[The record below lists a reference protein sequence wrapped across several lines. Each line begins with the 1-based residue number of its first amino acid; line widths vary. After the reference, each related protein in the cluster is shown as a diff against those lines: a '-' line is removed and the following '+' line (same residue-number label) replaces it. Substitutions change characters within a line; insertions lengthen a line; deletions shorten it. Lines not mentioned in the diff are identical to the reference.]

1 MEIKK
6 LNIIITLGFIAII
19 GILIAQLLWT
29 RQAYNLEDKKFN
41 QTVNIALL
49 EVVEKLSGGKAAFN
63 ESPVQNISNDYY
75 VVNLNNEF
83 HPAVLE
89 HYLKTEFN
97 HFQINTDYVYALY
110 NCHSDKMIYGKY
122 VLKNQEDSENRIIKF
137 PKHKNLV
144 YYFSIRFPEKT
155 TYLISSLRFWYLLT
169 FALIIILLVYVYSIY
184 TIIQQKKFSELQ
196 RDFINNMTHEF
207 KTPLSSILLAS
218 EALTNQ
224 DTIKVNPKLQTYT
237 SIITDQSHKLNNHIE
252 KILNIA
258 RNDASGLSL
267 KLQKIVLLPFI
278 QEITNTVKQ
287 KNDNI
292 SIQIEVEHTIAVL
305 ADEFHF
311 ANVIYNIL
319 DNSIK
324 YCKTEPSIIISSFK
338 DSKGLYL
345 KFKDNG
351 MGIPSKN
358 IPYIFDKFY
367 RVNTKKSDEINGFGL
382 GLFYV
387 KKVVQQ
393 HNWKISVEN
402 NTDTGIIITLFLPF
416 KKTTIC
422 KSWKNLKSY
431 TQKMIK
437 R

>member
-6 LNIIITLGFIAII
+6 LNIIITLGFVAII

-29 RQAYNLEDKKFN
+29 RQAYNLEDEKFD
-41 QTVNIALL
+41 QKVNIALM
-49 EVVEKLSGGKAAFN
+49 EVVDKLSGGETSFT
-63 ESPVQNISNDYY
+63 ESPVQNVSNDYY
-75 VVNLNNEF
+75 VVNINNEF

-89 HYLKTEFN
+89 HYLKTEFTRL
-97 HFQINTDYVYALY
+97 QINTDYVYALY
-110 NCHSDKMIYGKY
+110 NCHSDKMMYGKY
-122 VLKNQEDSENRIIKF
+122 VSKHQESPNTAIKF

-144 YYFSIRFPEKT
+144 YYFSIRFPDKT

-218 EALTNQ
+218 EALKKQ
-224 DTIKVNPKLQTYT
+224 DVVKENPKLQTYT
-237 SIITDQSHKLNNHIE
+237 SIITDQSYKLNNHIE

-258 RNDASGLSL
+258 KNDASGLSL
-267 KLQKIVLLPFI
+267 KPQRIVLLPFI
-278 QEITNTVKQ
+278 QEIVDSIKH
-287 KNDNI
+287 KNENLSVEINIDSEI
-292 SIQIEVEHTIAVL
+292 SII

-311 ANVIYNIL
+311 TNIIYNIL

-324 YCKTEPSIIISSFK
+324 YCEIDPTIVISANK

-351 MGIPSKN
+351 IGIPSKN
-358 IPYIFDKFY
+358 IPHIFDKFY
-367 RVNTKKSDEINGFGL
+367 RVNTNKSDEVNGFGL

-387 KKVVQQ
+387 KKIVQQ

-402 NTDTGIIITLFLPF
+402 NSDKGITITLFLPF
-416 KKTTIC
+416 
-422 KSWKNLKSY
+422 
-431 TQKMIK
+431 
-437 R
+437 

>member
-19 GILIAQLLWT
+19 GIMTAQLLWT

-41 QTVNIALL
+41 QKVNIALA
-49 EVVEKLSGGKAAFN
+49 EVVEKLSRGKTSFTEN
-63 ESPVQNISNDYY
+63 PVQNIANDYY
-75 VVNLNNEF
+75 VVNINNEF

-89 HYLKTEFN
+89 HYLRTEFTR
-97 HFQINTDYVYALY
+97 FQINTDYVYALY

-122 VLKNQEDSENRIIKF
+122 ISTHQEPPSDKVINF
-137 PKHKNLV
+137 PKHKNLI
-144 YYFSIRFPEKT
+144 YYFSIRFPDKT

-218 EALTNQ
+218 EALNKHNIIQ
-224 DTIKVNPKLQTYT
+224 EDSKLQTYT
-237 SIITDQSHKLNNHIE
+237 SIIINQSYKLNNHIE

-258 RNDASGLSL
+258 KNDASGLSL
-267 KLQKIVLLPFI
+267 KPQKIMLLPFI
-278 QEITNTVKQ
+278 EEIADIIQQ
-287 KNDNI
+287 KNENLVLHLE
-292 SIQIEVEHTIAVL
+292 IEDHIAII

-311 ANVIYNIL
+311 TNIVYNIL
-319 DNSIK
+319 DNAIK
-324 YCKTEPSIIISSFK
+324 YCETKPEITISSGK
-338 DSKGLYL
+338 SSKGLYL

-351 MGIPSKN
+351 MGIPAKN
-358 IPYIFDKFY
+358 MPHIFDKFY
-367 RVNTKKSDEINGFGL
+367 RVTTKKSDEVNGFGL

-387 KKVVQQ
+387 KKIVQQ
-393 HNWKISVEN
+393 HQWKISVEN
-402 NTDTGIIITLFLPF
+402 NTDQGITITLFFP
-416 KKTTIC
+416 
-422 KSWKNLKSY
+422 S
-431 TQKMIK
+431 
-437 R
+437 

>member
-1 MEIKK
+1 MGIKK
-6 LNIIITLGFIAII
+6 LNIIISLGFVAII

-49 EVVEKLSGGKAAFN
+49 EVVEKLSGGKTSFT
-63 ESPVQNISNDYY
+63 ESPIQNISNDYY
-75 VVNLNNEF
+75 VVNINNEF
-83 HPAVLE
+83 HPTVLE
-89 HYLKTEFN
+89 YYLKTEFN
-97 HFQINTDYVYALY
+97 RFQINTNYVYALY
-110 NCHSDKMIYGKY
+110 NCHSDRMIYGKY
-122 VLKNQEDSENRIIKF
+122 VSTHQKSTNKTVNF

-144 YYFSIRFPEKT
+144 YYFSIRFPDKA
-155 TYLISSLRFWYLLT
+155 TYLISSLRFWYILT

-218 EALTNQ
+218 EALTKQ
-224 DTIKVNPKLQTYT
+224 DTIKENPKLKTYT
-237 SIITDQSHKLNNHIE
+237 SIITDQSYKLNNHIE

-258 RNDASGLSL
+258 KTDASGLSL
-267 KLQKIVLLPFI
+267 KLQRIVLLPFI
-278 QEITNTVKQ
+278 TEIAESIQQ
-287 KNDNI
+287 KNENLNI
-292 SIQIEVEHTIAVL
+292 RIELDDTDVII

-311 ANVIYNIL
+311 TNIIYNIL

-324 YCKTEPSIIISSFK
+324 YCDTAPDILISSFK
-338 DSKGLYL
+338 DSKGLHL

-351 MGIPSKN
+351 IGIPSKN
-358 IPYIFDKFY
+358 ISHIFDKFY
-367 RVNTKKSDEINGFGL
+367 RINTQKSDEVNGFGL

-402 NTDTGIIITLFLPF
+402 NTDKGITITLFLPF
-416 KKTTIC
+416 L
-422 KSWKNLKSY
+422 N
-431 TQKMIK
+431 
-437 R
+437 

>member
-1 MEIKK
+1 MKIKR

-19 GILIAQLLWT
+19 GILIAQLMWT
-29 RQAYNLEDKKFN
+29 RQAYNLEDKKFD
-41 QTVNIALL
+41 QKVNIALM
-49 EVVEKLSGGKAAFN
+49 EVAEKLSGGKTSYTEN
-63 ESPVQNISNDYY
+63 PVQNIANDYY
-75 VVNLNNEF
+75 VVNINNEF
-83 HPAVLE
+83 HPVVLE
-89 HYLKTEFN
+89 YYLKTEFTR
-97 HFQINTDYVYALY
+97 FQINTDYVYALY

-122 VLKNQEDSENRIIKF
+122 MTSHQESPGSKVINF
-137 PKHKNLV
+137 PKHKNLI
-144 YYFSIRFPEKT
+144 YYFSIRFPDKT

-218 EALTNQ
+218 EALNKQELVQ
-224 DTIKVNPKLQTYT
+224 DNSKLQTYT
-237 SIITDQSHKLNNHIE
+237 SIIINQSHKLNSHIE

-258 RNDASGLSL
+258 KNDAAGLSL
-267 KLQKIVLLPFI
+267 KPQKILLQPFI
-278 QEITNTVKQ
+278 QEIA
-287 KNDNI
+287 DNI
-292 SIQIEVEHTIAVL
+292 QHKNKDLSIEINIENSTSVM

-311 ANVIYNIL
+311 TNIIYNLL

-324 YCKTEPSIIISSFK
+324 YCEIKPVIKISAHK

-351 MGIPSKN
+351 MGIPAKN
-358 IPYIFDKFY
+358 IPHIFEKFY
-367 RVNTKKSDEINGFGL
+367 RVHTKRSEEVNGFGL

-393 HNWKISVEN
+393 HHWKIFVEN
-402 NTDTGIIITLFLPF
+402 NEDKGITTTLFFPF
-416 KKTTIC
+416 
-422 KSWKNLKSY
+422 SN
-431 TQKMIK
+431 
-437 R
+437 

>member
-1 MEIKK
+1 MGIKK
-6 LNIIITLGFIAII
+6 LNIIISLGFVAII

-49 EVVEKLSGGKAAFN
+49 EVVEKLSGGKTSFT
-63 ESPVQNISNDYY
+63 ESPIQNISNDYY
-75 VVNLNNEF
+75 VVNINNEF
-83 HPAVLE
+83 HPTVLE
-89 HYLKTEFN
+89 YYLKTEFN
-97 HFQINTDYVYALY
+97 RFQINTNYVYALY
-110 NCHSDKMIYGKY
+110 NCHSDRMIYGKY
-122 VLKNQEDSENRIIKF
+122 VSTHQKSTNKTVNF

-144 YYFSIRFPEKT
+144 YYFSIRFPDKA
-155 TYLISSLRFWYLLT
+155 TYLISSLRFWYILT

-218 EALTNQ
+218 EALTKQ
-224 DTIKVNPKLQTYT
+224 DTIKENPKLKTYT
-237 SIITDQSHKLNNHIE
+237 SIITDQSYKLNNHIE

-258 RNDASGLSL
+258 KTDASGLSL
-267 KLQKIVLLPFI
+267 KLQRIVLLPFI
-278 QEITNTVKQ
+278 TEIADSIQQ
-287 KNDNI
+287 KNENLNI
-292 SIQIEVEHTIAVL
+292 RIELDDTDVII

-311 ANVIYNIL
+311 TNIIYNIL

-324 YCKTEPSIIISSFK
+324 YCDTAPDILISSFK
-338 DSKGLYL
+338 DSKGLHL

-351 MGIPSKN
+351 IGIPSKN
-358 IPYIFDKFY
+358 MPHIFDKFY
-367 RVNTKKSDEINGFGL
+367 RINTQKSDEVNGFGL

-402 NTDTGIIITLFLPF
+402 NTDKGITITLFLPF
-416 KKTTIC
+416 L
-422 KSWKNLKSY
+422 N
-431 TQKMIK
+431 
-437 R
+437 

>member
-6 LNIIITLGFIAII
+6 LNIIITLGFVAII

-29 RQAYNLEDKKFN
+29 RQAYNLEDEKFD
-41 QTVNIALL
+41 QKVNIALM
-49 EVVEKLSGGKAAFN
+49 EVVEKLSGGEASFT
-63 ESPVQNISNDYY
+63 ESPVKNISNDYY
-75 VVNLNNEF
+75 VVNINNEF

-89 HYLKTEFN
+89 HYLKTEFTRL
-97 HFQINTDYVYALY
+97 QINTDYVYALY
-110 NCHSDKMIYGKY
+110 NCHSDKMMYGKY
-122 VLKNQEDSENRIIKF
+122 VSKHQESPNKAIKF

-144 YYFSIRFPEKT
+144 YYFSIRFPDKA

-218 EALTNQ
+218 EALTKQ
-224 DTIKVNPKLQTYT
+224 DLIKENLKLKTYT

-258 RNDASGLSL
+258 KNDASGLSL
-267 KLQKIVLLPFI
+267 KPQRIVLLPFI
-278 QEITNTVKQ
+278 QEIADSIKH
-287 KNDNI
+287 KNENL
-292 SIQIEVEHTIAVL
+292 SIAVDIDSTDSII

-311 ANVIYNIL
+311 TNIIYNIL

-324 YCKTEPSIIISSFK
+324 YCDTQPTIKISSIK

-351 MGIPSKN
+351 IGIPAKN
-358 IPYIFDKFY
+358 IPHIFDKFY
-367 RVNTKKSDEINGFGL
+367 RVNTNKSDEVNGFGL

-387 KKVVQQ
+387 KKIVQQ
-393 HNWKISVEN
+393 HHWKISVEN
-402 NTDTGIIITLFLPF
+402 NTDKGITITLFLPF
-416 KKTTIC
+416 
-422 KSWKNLKSY
+422 
-431 TQKMIK
+431 
-437 R
+437 

>member
-1 MEIKK
+1 MGIKK
-6 LNIIITLGFIAII
+6 LNIIISLGFVAII

-49 EVVEKLSGGKAAFN
+49 EVVEKLSGGKTSFT
-63 ESPVQNISNDYY
+63 ESPIQNISNDYY
-75 VVNLNNEF
+75 VVNINNEF
-83 HPAVLE
+83 HPTVLE
-89 HYLKTEFN
+89 YYLKTEFN
-97 HFQINTDYVYALY
+97 RFQINTNYVYALY
-110 NCHSDKMIYGKY
+110 NCHSDRMIYGKY
-122 VLKNQEDSENRIIKF
+122 VSTHQKSTNKTVNF

-144 YYFSIRFPEKT
+144 YYFSIRFPDKA
-155 TYLISSLRFWYLLT
+155 TYLISSLRFWYILT

-218 EALTNQ
+218 EALTKQ
-224 DTIKVNPKLQTYT
+224 DTIKENPKLKTYT
-237 SIITDQSHKLNNHIE
+237 SIITDQSYKLNNHIE

-258 RNDASGLSL
+258 KTDASGLSL
-267 KLQKIVLLPFI
+267 KLQRIVLLPFI
-278 QEITNTVKQ
+278 TEIADSIQQ
-287 KNDNI
+287 KNENLNI
-292 SIQIEVEHTIAVL
+292 RIELDDTDVIL

-311 ANVIYNIL
+311 TNIIYNIL

-324 YCKTEPSIIISSFK
+324 YCDTAPDILISSFK
-338 DSKGLYL
+338 DSKGLHL

-351 MGIPSKN
+351 IGIPSKN
-358 IPYIFDKFY
+358 MPHIFDKFY
-367 RVNTKKSDEINGFGL
+367 RINTQKSDEVNGFGL

-402 NTDTGIIITLFLPF
+402 NTDKGITITLFLPF
-416 KKTTIC
+416 V
-422 KSWKNLKSY
+422 N
-431 TQKMIK
+431 
-437 R
+437 

>member
-1 MEIKK
+1 MEIKR
-6 LNIIITLGFIAII
+6 LNIIITLGFVAII

-41 QTVNIALL
+41 QKVNIALL
-49 EVVEKLSGGKAAFN
+49 EVVEKLSGGKNSFTEN
-63 ESPVQNISNDYY
+63 PVQNIANDYY
-75 VVNLNNEF
+75 VVNINNEF
-83 HPAVLE
+83 HPVVLE

-97 HFQINTDYVYALY
+97 RFQINTDYVYALY

-122 VLKNQEDSENRIIKF
+122 IPKNQEDTHNKAINF
-137 PKHKNLV
+137 PKHKNLT
-144 YYFSIRFPEKT
+144 YYFSIRFPDKT

-218 EALTNQ
+218 EALDKQAAIQENS
-224 DTIKVNPKLQTYT
+224 KLQTYT
-237 SIITDQSHKLNNHIE
+237 SIIINQSHKLNSHIE

-258 RNDASGLSL
+258 RTDTSGLSL
-267 KLQKIVLLPFI
+267 KPQKIMLLPFI
-278 QEITNTVKQ
+278 REIADTLLQ
-287 KNDNI
+287 KNENL
-292 SIQIEVEHTIAVL
+292 SIHIDIENNTSVM

-311 ANVIYNIL
+311 TNIVYNIL
-319 DNSIK
+319 DNSVK
-324 YCKTEPSIIISSFK
+324 YCETHPEIFISSAK

-351 MGIPSKN
+351 MGIPVKN
-358 IPYIFDKFY
+358 IPHIFDKFY
-367 RVNTKKSDEINGFGL
+367 RINTQKSDEVTGFGL

-387 KKVVQQ
+387 KKIVQQ
-393 HNWKISVEN
+393 HGWKISVEN
-402 NTDTGIIITLFLPF
+402 NADRGITVTIFFPF
-416 KKTTIC
+416 
-422 KSWKNLKSY
+422 
-431 TQKMIK
+431 
-437 R
+437 

>member
-6 LNIIITLGFIAII
+6 LNIIISLGLVAII
-19 GILIAQLLWT
+19 GILIAQLMWT
-29 RQAYNLEDKKFN
+29 KQAYNLEDRKFN
-41 QTVNIALL
+41 QKVNIALM
-49 EVVEKLSGGKAAFN
+49 EVVDKMTEGKASFTEN
-63 ESPVQNISNDYY
+63 PVQIIANDYY
-75 VVNLNNEF
+75 VVNINNEF

-89 HYLKTEFN
+89 HYLKTEFTR
-97 HFQINTDYVYALY
+97 FQINTDYVYALY
-110 NCHSDKMIYGKY
+110 NCHSDQMMYGKY
-122 VLKNQEDSENRIIKF
+122 MTSHQEEPSEKVIQF
-137 PKHKNLV
+137 PKHKNLT
-144 YYFSIRFPEKT
+144 YYFSIRFPDKT

-218 EALTNQ
+218 ESLNKQ
-224 DTIKVNPKLQTYT
+224 EVVQENPKLKTYT
-237 SIITDQSHKLNNHIE
+237 SIIINQSFKLNNHIE

-258 RNDASGLSL
+258 KNDASGLSL
-267 KLQKIVLLPFI
+267 KTQKIILKPFI
-278 QEITNTVKQ
+278 EEIAETIQ
-287 KNDNI
+287 HKNENI
-292 SIQIEVEHTIAVL
+292 SIQINIDNDISIL

-311 ANVIYNIL
+311 TNIVYNLL

-324 YCKTEPSIIISSFK
+324 YCETKPEILISSVK

-351 MGIPSKN
+351 IGIPAKN
-358 IPYIFDKFY
+358 INHIFDKFY
-367 RVNTKKSDEINGFGL
+367 RVPVNNSDEINGFGL

-387 KKVVQQ
+387 KKIVQQ

-402 NTDTGIIITLFLPF
+402 NADKGITITLFFPF
-416 KKTTIC
+416 
-422 KSWKNLKSY
+422 
-431 TQKMIK
+431 
-437 R
+437 

>member
-1 MEIKK
+1 MGIKK
-6 LNIIITLGFIAII
+6 LNIIISLGFVAII

-49 EVVEKLSGGKAAFN
+49 EVVEKLSGGKTSFT
-63 ESPVQNISNDYY
+63 ESPIQNISNDYY
-75 VVNLNNEF
+75 VVNINNEF
-83 HPAVLE
+83 HPTVLE
-89 HYLKTEFN
+89 YYLKTEFN
-97 HFQINTDYVYALY
+97 RFQINTNYVYALY
-110 NCHSDKMIYGKY
+110 NCHSDRMIYGKY
-122 VLKNQEDSENRIIKF
+122 VSTHQKSTNKTVNF

-144 YYFSIRFPEKT
+144 YYFSIRFPDKA
-155 TYLISSLRFWYLLT
+155 TYLISSLRFWYILT

-218 EALTNQ
+218 EALTKQ
-224 DTIKVNPKLQTYT
+224 DTIKENPKLKTYT
-237 SIITDQSHKLNNHIE
+237 SIITDQSYKLNNHIE

-258 RNDASGLSL
+258 KTDASGLSL
-267 KLQKIVLLPFI
+267 KLQRIVLLPFI
-278 QEITNTVKQ
+278 TEIADSIQQ
-287 KNDNI
+287 KNENLNI
-292 SIQIEVEHTIAVL
+292 RIELDDTDVII

-311 ANVIYNIL
+311 TNIIYNIL

-324 YCKTEPSIIISSFK
+324 YCDTAPDILISSFK
-338 DSKGLYL
+338 DLKGLHL

-351 MGIPSKN
+351 IGIPSKN
-358 IPYIFDKFY
+358 IPHIFDKFY
-367 RVNTKKSDEINGFGL
+367 RINTQKSDEVNGFGL

-402 NTDTGIIITLFLPF
+402 NTDKGITITLFLPF
-416 KKTTIC
+416 L
-422 KSWKNLKSY
+422 N
-431 TQKMIK
+431 
-437 R
+437 

>member
-6 LNIIITLGFIAII
+6 LNIIISLGLVAII
-19 GILIAQLLWT
+19 GILIAQLMWT
-29 RQAYNLEDKKFN
+29 KQAYNLEDRKFN
-41 QTVNIALL
+41 QKVNIALM
-49 EVVEKLSGGKAAFN
+49 EVVDKMTEGKSSFTEN
-63 ESPVQNISNDYY
+63 PVQIIANDYY
-75 VVNLNNEF
+75 VVNINNEF

-89 HYLKTEFN
+89 HYLKTEFTR
-97 HFQINTDYVYALY
+97 FQINTDYVYALY
-110 NCHSDKMIYGKY
+110 NCHSDQMMYGKY
-122 VLKNQEDSENRIIKF
+122 MTSHQEEPSEKVIQF
-137 PKHKNLV
+137 PKHKNLT
-144 YYFSIRFPEKT
+144 YYFSIRFPDKT

-218 EALTNQ
+218 EALNKQ
-224 DTIKVNPKLQTYT
+224 EVVQKNPKLKTYT
-237 SIITDQSHKLNNHIE
+237 SIIINQSFKLNNHIE

-258 RNDASGLSL
+258 KNDASGLSL
-267 KLQKIVLLPFI
+267 KPQKIILKPFI
-278 QEITNTVKQ
+278 EEIAETIKQ
-287 KNDNI
+287 KNENI
-292 SIQIEVEHTIAVL
+292 SIQIDIENDTSIL

-311 ANVIYNIL
+311 TNIVYNLL

-324 YCKTEPSIIISSFK
+324 YCETKPEILISSVK

-351 MGIPSKN
+351 MGIPAKN
-358 IPYIFDKFY
+358 INHIFDKFY
-367 RVNTKKSDEINGFGL
+367 RVPDNNSDEINGFGL

-387 KKVVQQ
+387 KKIVQQ

-402 NTDTGIIITLFLPF
+402 NADKGITITLFFPF
-416 KKTTIC
+416 
-422 KSWKNLKSY
+422 
-431 TQKMIK
+431 
-437 R
+437 

>member
-6 LNIIITLGFIAII
+6 LNIIISLGLVAII
-19 GILIAQLLWT
+19 GILIAQLMWT
-29 RQAYNLEDKKFN
+29 KQAYNLEDRKFN
-41 QTVNIALL
+41 QKVNIALM
-49 EVVEKLSGGKAAFN
+49 EVVDKMTEGKSSFTEN
-63 ESPVQNISNDYY
+63 PVQIIANDYY
-75 VVNLNNEF
+75 VVNINNEF

-89 HYLKTEFN
+89 HYLKTEFTR
-97 HFQINTDYVYALY
+97 FQINTDYVYALY
-110 NCHSDKMIYGKY
+110 NCHSDQMMYGKY
-122 VLKNQEDSENRIIKF
+122 MTSHQEEPSEKVIQF
-137 PKHKNLV
+137 PKHKNLT
-144 YYFSIRFPEKT
+144 YYFSIRFPDKT

-218 EALTNQ
+218 EALNKQ
-224 DTIKVNPKLQTYT
+224 EVVQENPKLKTYT
-237 SIITDQSHKLNNHIE
+237 SIIINQSFKLNNHIE

-258 RNDASGLSL
+258 KNDASGLSL
-267 KLQKIVLLPFI
+267 KPQKIILKPFI
-278 QEITNTVKQ
+278 EEITENIKQ
-287 KNDNI
+287 KNENI
-292 SIQIEVEHTIAVL
+292 SIQIDIENDISIL

-311 ANVIYNIL
+311 TNIVYNLL

-324 YCKTEPSIIISSFK
+324 YCETKPEILISSVK

-351 MGIPSKN
+351 MGIPAKN
-358 IPYIFDKFY
+358 INHIFDKFY
-367 RVNTKKSDEINGFGL
+367 RVPDNNSDEINGFGL

-387 KKVVQQ
+387 KKIVQQ

-402 NTDTGIIITLFLPF
+402 NADKGVTITLFFPF
-416 KKTTIC
+416 
-422 KSWKNLKSY
+422 
-431 TQKMIK
+431 
-437 R
+437 

>member
-6 LNIIITLGFIAII
+6 LNIIITLGLVAII

-29 RQAYNLEDKKFN
+29 KQAYNLEDRKFN
-41 QTVNIALL
+41 QKVNIALM
-49 EVVEKLSGGKAAFN
+49 EVVDKMSEGKSSFTEN
-63 ESPVQNISNDYY
+63 PVQIIANDYY
-75 VVNLNNEF
+75 VVNINNEF

-89 HYLKTEFN
+89 HYLKTEFTR
-97 HFQINTDYVYALY
+97 FQINTDYVYALY
-110 NCHSDKMIYGKY
+110 NCHSDQMIYGKY
-122 VLKNQEDSENRIIKF
+122 MTSHQEEPSEKVIQF
-137 PKHKNLV
+137 PKHKNLT
-144 YYFSIRFPEKT
+144 YYFSIRFPDKT

-218 EALTNQ
+218 EALNKQ
-224 DTIKVNPKLQTYT
+224 EVVQENPKLKTYT
-237 SIITDQSHKLNNHIE
+237 SIIINQSFKLNNHIE

-258 RNDASGLSL
+258 KNDASGLSL
-267 KLQKIVLLPFI
+267 KPQKIILKPFI
-278 QEITNTVKQ
+278 EEIAETIKQ
-287 KNDNI
+287 KNENI
-292 SIQIEVEHTIAVL
+292 SIQIDIENDISIL

-311 ANVIYNIL
+311 TNIVYNLL

-324 YCKTEPSIIISSFK
+324 YCETKPEILISSVK
-338 DSKGLYL
+338 DPKGLYL

-351 MGIPSKN
+351 MGIPAKN
-358 IPYIFDKFY
+358 INHIFDKFY
-367 RVNTKKSDEINGFGL
+367 RVPVNNSDEINGFGL

-387 KKVVQQ
+387 KKIVQQ

-402 NTDTGIIITLFLPF
+402 NADKGITLTLFFPF
-416 KKTTIC
+416 
-422 KSWKNLKSY
+422 
-431 TQKMIK
+431 
-437 R
+437 

>member
-1 MEIKK
+1 MKIKR
-6 LNIIITLGFIAII
+6 LNIIITLGFVAII
-19 GILIAQLLWT
+19 GILIAQLMWT

-41 QTVNIALL
+41 QKVNIALM
-49 EVVEKLSGGKAAFN
+49 EVAEKLSGGKTSYTEN
-63 ESPVQNISNDYY
+63 PVQNIANDYY
-75 VVNLNNEF
+75 VVNINNEF
-83 HPAVLE
+83 HPVVLE
-89 HYLKTEFN
+89 YYLKTEFTR
-97 HFQINTDYVYALY
+97 FQINTDYVYALY

-122 VLKNQEDSENRIIKF
+122 MTSHQESPSNKVINF
-137 PKHKNLV
+137 PKHKNLI
-144 YYFSIRFPEKT
+144 YYFSIRFPDKT

-218 EALTNQ
+218 EALNKQ
-224 DTIKVNPKLQTYT
+224 EMVQENSKLQTYT
-237 SIITDQSHKLNNHIE
+237 SIIINQSHKLNGHIE

-258 RNDASGLSL
+258 KNDAAGLSL
-267 KLQKIVLLPFI
+267 KPQKILLLPFI
-278 QEITNTVKQ
+278 QEIA
-287 KNDNI
+287 DNI
-292 SIQIEVEHTIAVL
+292 QHKNKDLSIEINIENSTSVM

-311 ANVIYNIL
+311 TNIIYNLL

-324 YCKTEPSIIISSFK
+324 YCETNPVIKISAHK

-351 MGIPSKN
+351 MGIPAKN
-358 IPYIFDKFY
+358 IPHIFEKFY
-367 RVNTKKSDEINGFGL
+367 RVHTKRSEEVNGFGL

-393 HNWKISVEN
+393 HHWKISVEN
-402 NTDTGIIITLFLPF
+402 NEDKGITTTLFFPF
-416 KKTTIC
+416 
-422 KSWKNLKSY
+422 SN
-431 TQKMIK
+431 
-437 R
+437 

>member
-1 MEIKK
+1 MRIKK
-6 LNIIITLGFIAII
+6 LNIIISLGLVAII

-29 RQAYNLEDKKFN
+29 KQAYNLEDRKFN
-41 QTVNIALL
+41 QKVNIALM
-49 EVVEKLSGGKAAFN
+49 EVVDKMSEGKSSFTEN
-63 ESPVQNISNDYY
+63 PVQIIANDYY
-75 VVNLNNEF
+75 VVNINNEF

-89 HYLKTEFN
+89 HYLKTEFTR
-97 HFQINTDYVYALY
+97 FQINTDYVYALY
-110 NCHSDKMIYGKY
+110 NCHSDQMIYGKY
-122 VLKNQEDSENRIIKF
+122 MTSHQEEPNEKVIQF
-137 PKHKNLV
+137 PKHKNLT
-144 YYFSIRFPEKT
+144 YYFSIRFPDKT

-218 EALTNQ
+218 EALNKQ
-224 DTIKVNPKLQTYT
+224 EVVQENSKLKTYT
-237 SIITDQSHKLNNHIE
+237 SIIINQSYKLNNHIE

-258 RNDASGLSL
+258 KNDASGLSL
-267 KLQKIVLLPFI
+267 KPQKIILKPFI
-278 QEITNTVKQ
+278 EEIAETIKQ
-287 KNDNI
+287 KNENI
-292 SIQIEVEHTIAVL
+292 SIQINIENDISIL

-311 ANVIYNIL
+311 TNIVYNLL

-324 YCKTEPSIIISSFK
+324 YCETKPEILISSVK

-351 MGIPSKN
+351 MGIPAKN
-358 IPYIFDKFY
+358 INHIFDKFY
-367 RVNTKKSDEINGFGL
+367 RVPTNNSEEINGFGL

-387 KKVVQQ
+387 KKIVQQ

-402 NTDTGIIITLFLPF
+402 NVDKGITINLFFPF
-416 KKTTIC
+416 
-422 KSWKNLKSY
+422 
-431 TQKMIK
+431 
-437 R
+437 

>member
-49 EVVEKLSGGKAAFN
+49 EVVEKLSGGKASFT

-75 VVNLNNEF
+75 VVNINNEF
-83 HPAVLE
+83 HPALLE
-89 HYLKTEFN
+89 HYLRTEFTR
-97 HFQINTDYVYALY
+97 FQINTDYTYALY

-122 VLKNQEDSENRIIKF
+122 ISKEQESPNKVIKF

-144 YYFSIRFPEKT
+144 YYFSIRFPDKT
-155 TYLISSLRFWYLLT
+155 SYLISSLRFWYLLT

-218 EALTNQ
+218 EALTKH
-224 DTIKVNPKLQTYT
+224 DTIQGNPKLQTYT
-237 SIITDQSHKLNNHIE
+237 SIITNQSYKLNNHIE

-258 RNDASGLSL
+258 KNDASGLSL
-267 KLQKIVLLPFI
+267 KPQKIILLPLI
-278 QEITNTVKQ
+278 LEIINTIKQ
-287 KNDNI
+287 KNENI
-292 SIQIEVEHTIAVL
+292 TIQIEIENSTSII

-311 ANVIYNIL
+311 TNIIYNIL

-324 YCKTEPSIIISSFK
+324 YCETNPHIIISAYK

-345 KFKDNG
+345 TCKDNG
-351 MGIPSKN
+351 MGISAKN
-358 IPYIFDKFY
+358 LPHIFDKFY
-367 RVNTKKSDEINGFGL
+367 RVNTKKNEEINGFGL

-387 KKVVQQ
+387 KKIVQQ

-402 NTDTGIIITLFLPF
+402 NTDKGITLTLFFPF
-416 KKTTIC
+416 
-422 KSWKNLKSY
+422 
-431 TQKMIK
+431 
-437 R
+437 

>member
-6 LNIIITLGFIAII
+6 LNIIITLGLIAII

-29 RQAYNLEDKKFN
+29 KQAYNLEDKKFN

-49 EVVEKLSGGKAAFN
+49 EVVDKLSGGKASFS

-75 VVNLNNEF
+75 VVNINNEF

-89 HYLKTEFN
+89 HYLKTEFTRL
-97 HFQINTDYVYALY
+97 QINTDYVYALY
-110 NCHSDKMIYGKY
+110 NCHSDKMVYGKY
-122 VLKNQEDSENRIIKF
+122 ISTHQESPNYKVIKF

-144 YYFSIRFPEKT
+144 YYFSIRFPDKT

-218 EALTNQ
+218 EALKKQ
-224 DTIKVNPKLQTYT
+224 DIITENPKLQTYI
-237 SIITDQSHKLNNHIE
+237 SIITDQSYKLNNHIE

-258 RNDASGLSL
+258 KNDASGLSL
-267 KLQKIVLLPFI
+267 KPQKIVLLPFI
-278 QEITNTVKQ
+278 QEIVDTIKQ
-287 KNDNI
+287 KNENLSVKIEIDSNI
-292 SIQIEVEHTIAVL
+292 SII

-311 ANVIYNIL
+311 TNIIYNII

-324 YCKTEPSIIISSFK
+324 YCDTKPEMIISSLK

-351 MGIPSKN
+351 IGIPAKN
-358 IPYIFDKFY
+358 IPHIFDKFY
-367 RVNTKKSDEINGFGL
+367 RINTKKSDEVNGFGL

-387 KKVVQQ
+387 KKIVQQ
-393 HNWKISVEN
+393 HSWKISVEN
-402 NTDTGIIITLFLPF
+402 NPDKGITITLFLPF
-416 KKTTIC
+416 
-422 KSWKNLKSY
+422 
-431 TQKMIK
+431 QK
-437 R
+437 

>member
-6 LNIIITLGFIAII
+6 LNIIITLGFVAII

-29 RQAYNLEDKKFN
+29 RQAYNIEDEKFN
-41 QTVNIALL
+41 QTVNVALL
-49 EVVEKLSGGKAAFN
+49 EVVEKLAGGKTSFN

-75 VVNLNNEF
+75 VVNINNEF

-89 HYLKTEFN
+89 HYLRAEFTRL
-97 HFQINTDYVYALY
+97 QINTDYVYALY
-110 NCHSDKMIYGKY
+110 NCRSDQMMYGKY
-122 VLKNQEDSENRIIKF
+122 ISTHQESPNTKMIKF

-144 YYFSIRFPEKT
+144 YYFSIRFPDKT
-155 TYLISSLRFWYLLT
+155 TYLISSLRFWYILT

-218 EALTNQ
+218 EALTKQ
-224 DTIKVNPKLQTYT
+224 DLIKENPRLQTYT
-237 SIITDQSHKLNNHIE
+237 SIITDQGYKLNNHIE

-267 KLQKIVLLPFI
+267 KPQKIVLLPFI
-278 QEITNTVKQ
+278 LEIADTMKQ
-287 KNDNI
+287 KNENI
-292 SIQIEVEHTIAVL
+292 SIQIDIENTTSII

-311 ANVIYNIL
+311 TNIIYNIL

-324 YCKTEPSIIISSFK
+324 YCETEPHIIISSFK

-358 IPYIFDKFY
+358 IPHIFDKFY
-367 RVNTKKSDEINGFGL
+367 RVNTKKSDEVNGFGL

-387 KKVVQQ
+387 KKIVQQ

-402 NTDTGIIITLFLPF
+402 NTDKGITITLFLPF
-416 KKTTIC
+416 
-422 KSWKNLKSY
+422 
-431 TQKMIK
+431 
-437 R
+437 

>member
-6 LNIIITLGFIAII
+6 LNIIITLGFVAII

-49 EVVEKLSGGKAAFN
+49 EVVEKLSGGKTSFT

-75 VVNLNNEF
+75 VVNINNEF
-83 HPAVLE
+83 HPEVLE
-89 HYLKTEFN
+89 HYLKTEFTR
-97 HFQINTDYVYALY
+97 FQINTDYVYALY
-110 NCHSDKMIYGKY
+110 NCHSDQMIYGKF
-122 VLKNQEDSENRIIKF
+122 VSQHQESPNEKVIKF

-144 YYFSIRFPEKT
+144 YYFSIRFPDKT

-218 EALTNQ
+218 EALTKQ
-224 DTIKVNPKLQTYT
+224 EQIKENPKLQTYT
-237 SIITDQSHKLNNHIE
+237 SIITDQSHKLNSHIE

-258 RNDASGLSL
+258 KNDASGLSL
-267 KLQKIVLLPFI
+267 KPQRIILKPFI
-278 QEITNTVKQ
+278 QEIAETVKQ
-287 KNDNI
+287 KNEYISIELSIDDNI
-292 SIQIEVEHTIAVL
+292 SVI

-311 ANVIYNIL
+311 SNIIYNIL

-324 YCKTEPSIIISSFK
+324 YCEIQPHIIISSIN
-338 DSKGLYL
+338 DTKGLYL

-351 MGIPSKN
+351 IGIPAKN
-358 IPYIFDKFY
+358 LPHIFDKFY
-367 RVNTKKSDEINGFGL
+367 RVNTSKSDEVNGFGL

-402 NTDTGIIITLFLPF
+402 NNDKGITTTLFLP
-416 KKTTIC
+416 
-422 KSWKNLKSY
+422 L
-431 TQKMIK
+431 
-437 R
+437 

>member
-1 MEIKK
+1 MGIKK
-6 LNIIITLGFIAII
+6 LNIIISLGFVAII

-49 EVVEKLSGGKAAFN
+49 EVVEKLSEGKTSFT
-63 ESPVQNISNDYY
+63 ESPIQNISNDYY
-75 VVNLNNEF
+75 VVNINNEF
-83 HPAVLE
+83 HPTVLE
-89 HYLKTEFN
+89 YYLKTEFN
-97 HFQINTDYVYALY
+97 RFQINTNYVYALY
-110 NCHSDKMIYGKY
+110 NCHSDRMIYGKY
-122 VLKNQEDSENRIIKF
+122 VSTHQKSTHKTVNF

-144 YYFSIRFPEKT
+144 YYFSIRFPDKA
-155 TYLISSLRFWYLLT
+155 TYLVSSLRFWYILT

-218 EALTNQ
+218 EALTKQ
-224 DTIKVNPKLQTYT
+224 EAVKENPKLKTYT
-237 SIITDQSHKLNNHIE
+237 SIITDQSYKLNNHIE

-258 RNDASGLSL
+258 KTDASGLTL
-267 KLQKIVLLPFI
+267 KLQRILLLPFI
-278 QEITNTVKQ
+278 TEIADSIQQ
-287 KNDNI
+287 KNENLNI
-292 SIQIEVEHTIAVL
+292 RIDLDDTDVII

-311 ANVIYNIL
+311 TNIIYNIL

-324 YCKTEPSIIISSFK
+324 YCDTAPDILISSFK
-338 DSKGLYL
+338 DSKGLHL

-351 MGIPSKN
+351 IGIPSKN
-358 IPYIFDKFY
+358 IPHIFDKFY
-367 RVNTKKSDEINGFGL
+367 RVSTQKSDEVNGFGL

-402 NTDTGIIITLFLPF
+402 NTDKGITITLFLPF
-416 KKTTIC
+416 L
-422 KSWKNLKSY
+422 N
-431 TQKMIK
+431 
-437 R
+437 